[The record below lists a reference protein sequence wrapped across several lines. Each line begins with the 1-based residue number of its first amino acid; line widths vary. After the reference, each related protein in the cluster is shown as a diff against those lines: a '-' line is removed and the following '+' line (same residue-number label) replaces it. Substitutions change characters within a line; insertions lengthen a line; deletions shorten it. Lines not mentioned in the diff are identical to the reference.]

1 MKAVPTSRAQ
11 RLKAR
16 RSRARRSIAVS
27 AVSTVVVLGAIAAV
41 VVLSPGWHDIRTT
54 FFSWSFFHGS
64 LGGLFSAFW
73 LDVRIFLIVE
83 AIVLALGLLIA
94 LVRTLRAPVL
104 FPLRLVAIAYVDLL
118 RGVPL
123 LILLYLIGFGVPAL
137 RFSWLPTDYTVLGGA
152 ALALCYSA
160 YVSEVFR
167 AGIESVHPSQPAAG
181 LALGLTRTQVLRDV
195 VLPQAVRRVVPPL
208 LNDFIGL
215 QKDTALVGVLGAVEA
230 FNQSQIDVDATFNFT
245 PYLVAA
251 FLFVAITIPLARFT
265 DWLILRDRRRRQA
278 VGVMA

>member
-64 LGGLFSAFW
+64 LSGLFSAFW

-215 QKDTALVGVLGAVEA
+215 SKDVALVSVLGPQELVRAA
-230 FNQSQIDVDATFNFT
+230 QIQSDLTFNYT
-245 PYLVAA
+245 QYVAA
-251 FLFVAITIPLARFT
+251 AAIYLIVTIPLIRVVDHLRARG
-265 DWLILRDRRRRQA
+265 LRRQNSL
-278 VGVMA
+278 VLM